1 VRCGAVVWWRGVS
14 SQVGS
19 ASDRHRSVSLSLAA
33 SMSVKHGRPVSVQ
46 DIVCTNTC
54 AASGSPGGACKLG
67 DSVRTV
73 GRLKAVVSV
82 ETVVVEDE
90 GCELEVDVSLST
102 PCHFKAGAKYQF
114 IGELEDRRNSLG
126 QGVSQPTKA
135 KQSGGNAS
143 GLPTSPVIFRPA
155 IPGKTAADR
164 CTRESAIRP
173 TDWLTD
179 GRTDGRTCAPFLA
192 CSFFSP
198 LCC

>member
-1 VRCGAVVWWRGVS
+1 
-14 SQVGS
+14 
-19 ASDRHRSVSLSLAA
+19 
-33 SMSVKHGRPVSVQ
+33 VQ

-126 QGVSQPTKA
+126 QGVNTLILVARISR
-135 KQSGGNAS
+135 NVS
-143 GLPTSPVIFRPA
+143 GLDMNLYRRGLKAQGECLSEIARATS
-155 IPGKTAADR
+155 DQQ
-164 CTRESAIRP
+164 
-173 TDWLTD
+173 
-179 GRTDGRTCAPFLA
+179 GR
-192 CSFFSP
+192 
-198 LCC
+198 